1 MTVNAKE
8 NPMSSII
15 TATFK
20 TRLAAEEALI
30 ELENV
35 GITEEQI
42 SLVVTDETRGN
53 TFKIDEGNK
62 MDEGA
67 AAGATAGGIVGAI
80 LGSILAAGVVA
91 IPGLNLV
98 VAGGLISGLA
108 GLGAGAAAGGLVGAL
123 IGTGIPEHEAK
134 LYEKAVKEGA
144 ILLAVK
150 TKSSEQKKLVKDIL
164 HRVDA
169 YNVAA

>member
-1 MTVNAKE
+1 
-8 NPMSSII
+8 MSSTI

-20 TRLAAEEALI
+20 TRFAAEEALA
-30 ELENV
+30 ELEEI

-42 SLVVTDETRGN
+42 SLVVTDETRGRSFN
-53 TFKIDEGNK
+53 INEGNK

-67 AAGATAGGIVGAI
+67 AAGATAGGIAGAI
-80 LGSILAAGVVA
+80 LGAVLAAGVVA

-98 VAGGLISGLA
+98 VAGSVISGLA
-108 GLGAGAAAGGLVGAL
+108 GFGAGAAAGGLVGGL
-123 IGTGIPEHEAK
+123 IGAGIPEHEAK
-134 LYEKAVKEGA
+134 LYEGEVKKGA

-150 TKSSEQKKLVKDIL
+150 TADHEQKKLVKDIL

-169 YNVAA
+169 QNIAA

>member
-1 MTVNAKE
+1 MTSTV
-8 NPMSSII
+8 

-20 TRLAAEEALI
+20 TRPAAEEALI
-30 ELENV
+30 ELEEI
-35 GITEEQI
+35 GITEDQI

-53 TFKIDEGNK
+53 TFGISEGNK

-67 AAGATAGGIVGAI
+67 AAGMTAGGIVGAI

-108 GLGAGAAAGGLVGAL
+108 GLGAGAAAGGLVGGL
-123 IGTGIPEHEAK
+123 IGLGIPEHEAK
-134 LYEKAVKEGA
+134 LYEKAIKEGA

-150 TKSSEQKKLVKDIL
+150 TESHEQKKQVKDIL
-164 HRVDA
+164 HNTDA